1 MRRGCYDQREV
12 YRPQWAYS
20 TPKGFHDEEW
30 IMGPF
35 PLVVPGTGALAL
47 NLPAQLDDDVPFYI
61 RAIMIDSTL
70 GTSEQ
75 DFPPQPFFA
84 GALVRIRD
92 TYGNPLTAAG
102 VNQTGAAVDDLVL
115 GLGVW
120 ANQQNGLNAFGF
132 VVEPEV
138 ECSPGGSIIFD
149 ILAPTTGAAATFFDT
164 IGPESIEFVAAVM
177 GTAGNAF
184 TIQLIDPGAPG
195 VPLSVAVVG
204 GVRVQVTLATN
215 GASVITT
222 TFAELQAIINA
233 TPAVLALMYALI
245 FGPTP
250 DAVVTAL
257 AETPLGGGSLG
268 ASFTYNG
275 TFIGVKRFPDC
286 L

>member
-1 MRRGCYDQREV
+1 MRRGCYDPREV

-20 TPKGFHDEEW
+20 TPKGFHDEGW

-35 PLVVPGTGALAL
+35 PLTVPGTGALAL
-47 NLPAQLDDDVPFYI
+47 NLPAQLDDDVPFLI
-61 RAIMIDSTL
+61 RAIMIDGLL
-70 GTSEQ
+70 GTAEA
-75 DFPPQPFFA
+75 DLPPVDIFA

-120 ANQQNGLNAFGF
+120 ANQLNGLNAFGF
-132 VVEPEV
+132 VIEPEI

-149 ILAPTTGAAATFFDT
+149 ILAPTSGNAANFFDT
-164 IGPESIEFVAAVM
+164 IGGESIEFVAAVM
-177 GTAGNAF
+177 GPAGNAF
-184 TIQLIDPGAPG
+184 TITLIDPGAPS
-195 VPLSVAVVG
+195 VPLSVVVVG
-204 GVRVQVTLATN
+204 GVNVQVTLATN
-215 GASVITT
+215 PGSVITT
-222 TFAELQAIINA
+222 TFAELQAIING

-250 DAVVTAL
+250 NAVVTAL
-257 AETPLGGGSLG
+257 ALTPLGSGTNGLPV
-268 ASFTYNG
+268 TYNG